1 VGQTTGFQ
9 RQLRLPGVI
18 LEGGRRGWVAALVAG
33 AVLGGAVLVIPTLLS
48 DGDAFGFF
56 AVFLGMLPGAYFGFA
71 VADGRDSIF
80 RVENVGVVIYITL
93 GVLSLSLNEPMFLVA
108 GYVGH
113 GLWSHPSA
121 RGRYKNAVLVCAH
134 VYRIRCRIWELRIR
148 PFRAW
153 GLSPH
158 AGGR

>member
-71 VADGRDSIF
+71 VADGRDPIF
-80 RVENVGVVIYITL
+80 RVENVGRRHLHHT
-93 GVLSLSLNEPMFLVA
+93 
-108 GYVGH
+108 
-113 GLWSHPSA
+113 
-121 RGRYKNAVLVCAH
+121 RCAVLVA
-134 VYRIRCRIWELRIR
+134 
-148 PFRAW
+148 
-153 GLSPH
+153 
-158 AGGR
+158 